1 MIILENDHRFKDD
14 PEYGWMLKRM
24 WKGDLTKK
32 DRERIN
38 TRVIEKNGVDL
49 KKNQQVMQPIHAVQ
63 T

>member
-38 TRVIEKNGVDL
+38 TRVIEK
-49 KKNQQVMQPIHAVQ
+49 KWS
-63 T
+63 